1 MLKSTFCHLPGCS
14 PTVEQSLWASGIT
27 SWEELLSARL
37 SYMPR
42 QKASNFT
49 HHIKTSFEHLEHNNP
64 NYFAE
69 LLPSNQHWRMFPEFR
84 HSVAYLDIETTG
96 LNYGDSITTIALYD
110 GQSVF
115 HYVQGDNL
123 QDFVRDINRYSMVV
137 TYNGK
142 CFDVPFIERF
152 FNIKMNHAH
161 IDLMYTLRNLG
172 YKGGL
177 KGCERQLGLDRK
189 DLTGVDGFF
198 AVLLWDDYQ
207 KTKSIKS
214 LETLLA
220 YNIQDVVSL
229 EQLLIIAYN
238 KKLAETPFRQTLAL
252 PTPVEPEVPFVAD
265 LDTIRRIQNQ
275 KAYAWHSGWR

>member
-1 MLKSTFCHLPGCS
+1 MLKNTFCHIPGCS
-14 PTVEQSLWASGIT
+14 LTVEQSLWASGIS
-27 SWEELLSARL
+27 SWEDLLAARL
-37 SYMPR
+37 PYLPR
-42 QKASNFT
+42 QKANTFT
-49 HHIKTSFEHLEHNNP
+49 KHIKTSIEQLEHNNA
-64 NYFAE
+64 NYFVE
-69 LLPSNQHWRMFPEFR
+69 SLPTNQHWRFFPEFR

-110 GQSVF
+110 GQSIF

-123 QDFVRDINRYSMVV
+123 QDFVRDINRYSLIVS
-137 TYNGK
+137 YNGK

-152 FNIKMNHAH
+152 FNIKLNHAH
-161 IDLMYTLRNLG
+161 IDLMYILRNLG

-177 KGCERQLGLDRK
+177 KGCERQLGVDRK
-189 DLTGVDGFF
+189 ELTGVDGFF

-207 KTKSIKS
+207 KTKNLKS

-238 KKLAETPFRQTLAL
+238 KKLAETPFQQRLAL
-252 PTPVEPEVPFVAD
+252 AMPVEPQVPFSAD
-265 LDTIRRIQNQ
+265 IETIRRIQNQ

>member
-1 MLKSTFCHLPGCS
+1 MLKNTFCHIPGCS
-14 PTVEQSLWASGIT
+14 PTVEQSLWTSGII
-27 SWEELLSARL
+27 SWEDLLSARL
-37 SYMPR
+37 SYMSR
-42 QKASNFT
+42 QKASTFT
-49 HHIKTSFEHLEHNNP
+49 HHIKTSFQQLEHNNP

-69 LLPSNQHWRMFPEFR
+69 MLPSNQHWRMFPEFR

-110 GQSVF
+110 GQSIF

-123 QDFVRDINRYSMVV
+123 QDFVRDINRYSLVV

-161 IDLMYTLRNLG
+161 IDLMYILRNLG

-177 KGCERQLGLDRK
+177 KGCERQLGVDRK

-207 KTKSIKS
+207 KTKNIKS

-238 KKLAETPFRQTLAL
+238 KKLAETPFRHSLSL
-252 PTPVEPEVPFVAD
+252 EMPVEPAVPFAAD
-265 LDTIRRIQNQ
+265 LGTIRRIQNQ